1 LIAQLDRAAVRARP
15 GLVPQRLLAWAL
27 FEGRP
32 VTTRGRFLNPLVG
45 ALARLLVRLPIEAR
59 AGDRPIFV
67 LGTGRSGTTWLGR
80 TLALHRSLA
89 LLNEPKALW
98 HVACPGQDVIGSYE
112 RAAGRLNLAA
122 TDATPQVARRARR
135 LHGAYARICGAARV
149 LDKYPEMIFRVDF
162 LRAIFPEARFL
173 VTLRE
178 GAATARSI
186 AAWSERHGRYTN
198 GRRHDWWGVD
208 DRKWHALVDERVP
221 GEADLAPASAALRAL
236 EDGLARA
243 ALEWVVTTRVA
254 LELGESPDV
263 RLVRLETLA
272 AAPVEE
278 LRAILAWCGLADDPV
293 LLEYARGAARPA
305 PSAPALDLDEPLASA
320 FARTQAALESRS
332 IDPRATPQ

>member
-1 LIAQLDRAAVRARP
+1 
-15 GLVPQRLLAWAL
+15 
-27 FEGRP
+27 
-32 VTTRGRFLNPLVG
+32 
-45 ALARLLVRLPIEAR
+45 
-59 AGDRPIFV
+59 
-67 LGTGRSGTTWLGR
+67 
-80 TLALHRSLA
+80 
-89 LLNEPKALW
+89 
-98 HVACPGQDVIGSYE
+98 
-112 RAAGRLNLAA
+112 
-122 TDATPQVARRARR
+122 
-135 LHGAYARICGAARV
+135 
-149 LDKYPEMIFRVDF
+149 
-162 LRAIFPEARFL
+162 
-173 VTLRE
+173 
-178 GAATARSI
+178 
-186 AAWSERHGRYTN
+186 
-198 GRRHDWWGVD
+198 
-208 DRKWHALVDERVP
+208 VDERVP

-332 IDPRATPQ
+332 GPSPDQMLSPSCLRA